1 MLRLDVEVIGSNPGK
16 IKCLGITP
24 KPEDLFSPLST
35 KKVACVYKPSI
46 DHFFPKELERK
57 IVLFRRKLAA
67 AAAVAI

>member
-1 MLRLDVEVIGSNPGK
+1 MKENVKMEGLELDSFFPAEEKPTRGS
-16 IKCLGITP
+16 
-24 KPEDLFSPLST
+24 FSPLST

-67 AAAVAI
+67 AAAAVAI